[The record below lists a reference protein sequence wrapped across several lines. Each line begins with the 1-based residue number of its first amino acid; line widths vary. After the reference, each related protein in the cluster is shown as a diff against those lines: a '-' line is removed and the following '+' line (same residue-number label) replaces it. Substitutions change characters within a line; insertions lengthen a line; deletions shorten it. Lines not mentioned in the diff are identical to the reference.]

1 MKKFI
6 FFIFIL
12 SLPCVVFGNDLLDK
26 YTILKGE
33 QAKAIAG
40 QCSREGPPAFTE
52 IWVPEEKTISYLESN
67 LEKIEQLSSKLC
79 CLENTRISNVRNYF
93 RQYIGIVSKGR
104 RLIYINAF
112 LGPKAPTNWL
122 TEPIMACDG
131 GVSFWGAIFDPETGE
146 FSQLAINGVA

>member
-6 FFIFIL
+6 FFILIL
-12 SLPCVVFGNDLLDK
+12 SLPCVGFCNDLLDK

-33 QAKAIAG
+33 KAKAIAG
-40 QCSREGPPAFTE
+40 QCSRENPPAFTE
-52 IWVPEEKTISYLESN
+52 IWVPEKKTILYLEAN
-67 LEKIEQLSSKLC
+67 LEKIEQLSPSLC
-79 CLENTRISNVRNYF
+79 CLASVRISNVRNYF
-93 RQYIGIVSKGR
+93 RQYIGIISKGR

-112 LGPKAPTNWL
+112 LGHKAPKNWL

-131 GVSFWGAIFDPETGE
+131 GLSFWGAIFDPETGE